1 MKVKLRLTNQIPGM
15 GGLNRIALL
24 EDGWQPGMIMDAEQ
38 LSCDRL
44 LVKWGNEPHQSRTVF
59 RHEIEVI

>member
-1 MKVKLRLTNQIPGM
+1 MKVKLNLTNQIPGM

-38 LSCDRL
+38 LSGDL
-44 LVKWGNEPHQSRTVF
+44 VLVKWGDKAHQSRVVF
-59 RHEIEVI
+59 RHEIKVV